1 MKNLTIQSA
10 KISTLLFLISITGVA
25 LNPWLPSEAKEI
37 NTPSD
42 STQLIQAQNSQRKS
56 TFTAVGK
63 QTKTTGTVQVVQ
75 ENGKRYLVLSSD
87 FSTPEGPDVFLILH
101 RDHKVKTKI
110 EEKDY
115 INVAMLE
122 KFSGGQRYLIPDN
135 VNLDDFKSV
144 GIWCRQFNV
153 TFAFAPLK

>member
-1 MKNLTIQSA
+1 MKFFTIPSA
-10 KISTLLFLISITGVA
+10 KISTLLLLISTTGVA

-37 NTPSD
+37 SSQIN
-42 STQLIQAQNSQRKS
+42 STQVILAQNSQAQS

-63 QTKTTGTVQVVQ
+63 QQKTTGTVEVVQ
-75 ENGKRYLVLSSD
+75 ENGKKYLVLSSD
-87 FSTPEGPDVFLILH
+87 FSTPNGPDVFLILH
-101 RDHKVKTKI
+101 RDHPVKSKI

-115 INVAMLE
+115 INVAKLE
-122 KFSGGQRYLIPDN
+122 KFSGGQRYQVPEN

-153 TFAFAPLK
+153 TFASAVLK